1 VLRKLFWFVVI
12 LPPAVVLIALAV
24 SNRHMVRLVLDP
36 LSPADQALAIET
48 PLFLLL
54 FAALLLGLLL
64 GGFAT
69 WLGQGKWRKRARTE
83 KREAAQWQKEANR
96 LNELMEASAPP
107 RLEQMPPETEGLR
120 PPLSMDTPKP
130 IA

>member
-1 VLRKLFWFVVI
+1 MLRKLFWFLVI
-12 LPPAVVLIALAV
+12 LPPAIVLIALAV

-69 WLGQGKWRKRARTE
+69 WIGQGKWRKRARSE
-83 KREAAQWQKEANR
+83 KREAAQWQKEATR
-96 LNELMEASAPP
+96 LSELMEASAEP
-107 RLEQMPPETEGLR
+107 RLEQAPPA
-120 PPLSMDTPKP
+120 D
-130 IA
+130 

>member
-1 VLRKLFWFVVI
+1 VSVLRKLFWFLVI

-69 WLGQGKWRKRARTE
+69 WLGQGKWRKRARSE
-83 KREAAQWQKEANR
+83 KREAAQRQKEANR

-107 RLEQMPPETEGLR
+107 RLEQAPPA
-120 PPLSMDTPKP
+120 D
-130 IA
+130 

>member
-1 VLRKLFWFVVI
+1 MLRKLFWFLVI

-69 WLGQGKWRKRARTE
+69 WLGQGKWRKRARSE

-107 RLEQMPPETEGLR
+107 RLEQAPPA
-120 PPLSMDTPKP
+120 D
-130 IA
+130 

>member
-1 VLRKLFWFVVI
+1 MLRKLFWFLVI
-12 LPPAVVLIALAV
+12 LPPAIVLIALAV
-24 SNRHMVRLVLDP
+24 ANRHMVRLVLDP
-36 LSPADQALAIET
+36 VSPSDQALAIET

-54 FAALLLGLLL
+54 FATLVLGLLL

-96 LNELMEASAPP
+96 LNELMETSGPP
-107 RLEQMPPETEGLR
+107 RLEQAPPA
-120 PPLSMDTPKP
+120 D
-130 IA
+130 

>member
-1 VLRKLFWFVVI
+1 VLRKLFWFLVI
-12 LPPAVVLIALAV
+12 LPPAIVLIALAV
-24 SNRHMVRLVLDP
+24 ANRHMVRLVLDP
-36 LSPADQALAIET
+36 VSPADQALAIET

-54 FAALLLGLLL
+54 FAALVLGLLL

-96 LNELMEASAPP
+96 LNELMEASGPP
-107 RLEQMPPETEGLR
+107 RLEQAPPA
-120 PPLSMDTPKP
+120 D
-130 IA
+130 

>member
-1 VLRKLFWFVVI
+1 MLRKLFWFLVI
-12 LPPAVVLIALAV
+12 LPPAIVLIALAV
-24 SNRHMVRLVLDP
+24 ANRHMVRLVLDP
-36 LSPADQALAIET
+36 VSPADQALAIET

-54 FAALLLGLLL
+54 FAALVLGLLL

-96 LNELMEASAPP
+96 LNELMEASGPP
-107 RLEQMPPETEGLR
+107 RLEHAPPA
-120 PPLSMDTPKP
+120 D
-130 IA
+130 

>member
-1 VLRKLFWFVVI
+1 MLRKLFWFLVI
-12 LPPAVVLIALAV
+12 LPPAIVLIALAV
-24 SNRHMVRLVLDP
+24 ANRHMVRLVLDP
-36 LSPADQALAIET
+36 VSPADQALAIET

-54 FAALLLGLLL
+54 FAALVLGLLL

-96 LNELMEASAPP
+96 LNELMEASGPP
-107 RLEQMPPETEGLR
+107 RLEQAPPA
-120 PPLSMDTPKP
+120 D
-130 IA
+130 